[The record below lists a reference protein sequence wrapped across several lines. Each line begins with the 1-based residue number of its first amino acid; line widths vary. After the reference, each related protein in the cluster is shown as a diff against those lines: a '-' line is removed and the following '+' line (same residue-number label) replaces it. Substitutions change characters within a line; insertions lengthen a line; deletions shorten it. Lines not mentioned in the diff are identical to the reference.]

1 MAKKKRKE
9 WDGFIYSED
18 DFHSDNEIEE
28 TVEPS
33 EQDLRVR
40 LESKNRNG
48 KSVTLITGFIGLEED
63 LKDLGKILKSSCGVG
78 GSVKDGE
85 IIVQG
90 DFRDKIC
97 QILEKRGYHFKRIN

>member
-9 WDGFIYSED
+9 WGGLIYSED
-18 DFHSDNEIEE
+18 DFNQQEEEE
-28 TVEPS
+28 TLAPE

-63 LKDLGKILKSSCGVG
+63 LKDLGKTLKSSCGVG
-78 GSVKDGE
+78 GSVKDME
-85 IIVQG
+85 IIIQG
-90 DFRDKIC
+90 DFREKIC
-97 QILEKRGYHFKRIN
+97 EILEKKGYQFKRIN